1 MTKMLACAGGDCDI
15 IIYEHSFIIKH
26 DGAFCIPYK

>member
-1 MTKMLACAGGDCDI
+1 MTKMLACAGGDI

>member
-1 MTKMLACAGGDCDI
+1 MTKMLACAGGCDI

-26 DGAFCIPYK
+26 GGAFCIPYK